1 MNKIDKVTIYEEIVQ
16 LAELMNLNW
25 HDRQNRVIFTTKE
38 KQSRRVY
45 MFRINSRD
53 EILRVY
59 INNLVLRS
67 VVSSIII
74 SLSTNC
80 IEHKNEQISTGF
92 YTTCDFS
99 FESFCL
105 CISEITNNLLSS

>member
-1 MNKIDKVTIYEEIVQ
+1 MNKIDKATIHEEIVQ
-16 LAELMNLNW
+16 LAELMHLNW

-38 KQSRRVY
+38 KQSRRVF

-67 VVSSIII
+67 VVCSIII
-74 SLSTNC
+74 SMSTNC
-80 IEHKNEQISTGF
+80 IEHEREQISTGF

-99 FESFCL
+99 FETFYI
-105 CISEITNNLLSS
+105 CISEIRKNLVS